1 MNRELEK
8 VFGSVLREVF
18 GNLFNNDVQETI
30 DSLKEEYKPKGIINV
45 GRMAKKEQQAQSP
58 RSPKKAK
65 SNGITSDQESNP

>member
-45 GRMAKKEQQAQSP
+45 GRMAKKEQ
-58 RSPKKAK
+58 
-65 SNGITSDQESNP
+65 